1 MPTMNEITIRAARP
15 TDAAQIAGID
25 VETWRTT
32 YAGVLP
38 EDYLVGLSPRRRA
51 IGWTNVILKEP
62 RDVRV
67 AVDATGA
74 IRGFGSCGPSRGDRR
89 FVGEVFTLYVAPD
102 WQNRGIGRRLLV
114 ALFSRLVAGGRHS
127 AIIWVLRSN
136 PSRFFYERLG
146 GKEVSRKPIE
156 VAGTMVETTGYGW
169 RDLPSFLAAVASANG
184 KPGS

>member
-1 MPTMNEITIRAARP
+1 MSEITIRAARP
-15 TDAAQIAGID
+15 TDAAGIAAID

-38 EDYLVGLSPRRRA
+38 EGYLVGLSARRRA
-51 IGWTNVILKEP
+51 AGWTHVILKEP

-74 IRGFGSCGPSRGDRR
+74 VRGFGSCGPSRDDRR

-114 ALFSRLVAGGRHS
+114 ALFSRLVASGRHS
-127 AIIWVLRSN
+127 AIIFVLRNN
-136 PSRFFYERLG
+136 PSRYFYERLG
-146 GKEVSRKPIE
+146 GKEVSRKLLD
-156 VAGTMVETTGYGW
+156 VAGTTVEGTGYGW
-169 RDLPSFLAAVASANG
+169 RDLPSYLTTVASANG
-184 KPGS
+184 KPEL